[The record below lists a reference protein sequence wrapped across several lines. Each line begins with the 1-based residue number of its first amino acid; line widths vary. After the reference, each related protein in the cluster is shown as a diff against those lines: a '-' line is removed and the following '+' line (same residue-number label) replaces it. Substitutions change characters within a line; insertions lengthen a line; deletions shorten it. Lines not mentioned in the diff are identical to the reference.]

1 MIGGKLTTFGAFA
14 HQTAD
19 MMLQELGKKRS
30 GTVDERPYAGA
41 VGYPADD
48 AAKALW
54 TGRTAQENGLNQEL
68 MARLLERYGTLAEK
82 IVVEKK
88 AAMTPLQS
96 LPDYTVGELQYIA
109 EQECVRHLSD
119 IVHRRSIV
127 TLLGLAREEVLKEM
141 AEIAGNV
148 LDWDEA
154 RKKEEIAL
162 ALKEAGDRK

>member
-1 MIGGKLTTFGAFA
+1 
-14 HQTAD
+14 
-19 MMLQELGKKRS
+19 
-30 GTVDERPYAGA
+30 
-41 VGYPADD
+41 
-48 AAKALW
+48 
-54 TGRTAQENGLNQEL
+54 

-96 LPDYTVGELQYIA
+96 LSDYTVGELQYIA

-119 IVHRRSIV
+119 IVRRRSIV

-148 LDWDEA
+148 LDWDEL

-162 ALKEAGDRK
+162 ALKEAGDRR